1 MASTF
6 NYLGIELMATGEN
19 AGTWGTKTNTNL
31 DIIQQ
36 ASTGFHSQSLN
47 LVASGANTTV
57 LAIANGDATSATDS
71 LTNSARNN
79 IVKLTGAITGNKI
92 VTIPNTIN
100 GANFERLYLFENG
113 TTGSYTVE
121 IKTASGATQ
130 TGATFSA
137 TDKGMKLMY
146 CDGTQVYDTGFGAA
160 TGAAGANTQVQFN
173 NNSAF
178 GASANLVFDG
188 TDTTMA
194 SAKVSDLTATRIV
207 TAGTAG
213 ALEGDAN
220 LTWVAA
226 TALQIDAEKELRLGD
241 AAGAE
246 YVGFKAPAT
255 VSAAYTLTMPAA
267 TGSANQ
273 ILVTNGSGVLSF
285 TDNSGGTSWQTVK
298 ANSFTAAAGDGYFI
312 NTSGSGKTMTLPASP
327 SLGDEVSFV
336 DYAGTFDTYAL
347 TIGRNSQPIQ
357 GAASDLTVSIERAA
371 NTLVYVDGTQGWLL
385 KTK

>member
-1 MASTF
+1 
-6 NYLGIELMATGEN
+6 
-19 AGTWGTKTNTNL
+19 
-31 DIIQQ
+31 
-36 ASTGFHSQSLN
+36 
-47 LVASGANTTV
+47 
-57 LAIANGDATSATDS
+57 
-71 LTNSARNN
+71 
-79 IVKLTGAITGNKI
+79 
-92 VTIPNTIN
+92 
-100 GANFERLYLFENG
+100 
-113 TTGSYTVE
+113 
-121 IKTASGATQ
+121 
-130 TGATFSA
+130 
-137 TDKGMKLMY
+137 MY
-146 CDGTQVYDTGFGAA
+146 CDGTQVSDTGFGAE

-312 NTSGSGKTMTLPASP
+312 NTTSNVVTMTLPASP
-327 SLGDEVSFV
+327 TIGDEVSFV
-336 DYAGTFDTYAL
+336 DYAGTFDTYTL

-371 NTLVYVDGTQGWLL
+371 NTLVYTDGTQGWLL